1 MDFLY
6 DVSHRCYLGRKNI
19 LCPQSN
25 VAAAENEDDKIQGT
39 YGDNLKWSFKDGV
52 FMFQEPENTGYFSRK
67 LQKQGNEFYA
77 DRVKEIVVEEGID
90 QIAKSAF
97 EGCSWT
103 KKVTLPEGIKVI
115 GDEAF
120 STVYRLTEIKPSRW
134 IRNDRRQSILL

>member
-52 FMFQEPENTGYFSRK
+52 FIVSGTGEIPAYFSRK
-67 LQKQGNEFYA
+67 LQKQGNE
-77 DRVKEIVVEEGID
+77 VL
-90 QIAKSAF
+90 
-97 EGCSWT
+97 C
-103 KKVTLPEGIKVI
+103 
-115 GDEAF
+115 
-120 STVYRLTEIKPSRW
+120 
-134 IRNDRRQSILL
+134 